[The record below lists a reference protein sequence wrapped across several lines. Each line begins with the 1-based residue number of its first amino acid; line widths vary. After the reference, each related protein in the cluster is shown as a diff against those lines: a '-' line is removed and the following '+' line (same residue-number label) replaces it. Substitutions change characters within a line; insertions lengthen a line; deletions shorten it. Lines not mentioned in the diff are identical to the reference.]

1 MDVSQSEFLALL
13 LEEGL
18 SHPRPAAGNASR
30 SSGLVTWQSCDL
42 VAGQQQQQQQPVPVE
57 GGAMVGCK
65 RERVESAKEL
75 TFDPLNPMSFL
86 NTDLTSTNTTDSNTN
101 ATNTV
106 ELGGGSLFDSMIDTI
121 LGSSA
126 KEIVG
131 GSSSETPS
139 NCPSPSPSPS
149 GLVTDCQVAASID
162 GSTLVDNFFEAD
174 LDKLLHPFAES
185 ILNPA
190 GGDLDTWDIESMLT
204 AV

>member
-42 VAGQQQQQQQPVPVE
+42 VAGQQQQQQQQPVPVE

-86 NTDLTSTNTTDSNTN
+86 NTDLTSTNTVNTTDSNTN

-131 GSSSETPS
+131 GSSSETS
-139 NCPSPSPSPS
+139 SDCPSPSPSPP
-149 GLVTDCQVAASID
+149 DVAASID
-162 GSTLVDNFFEAD
+162 GSALVVDNFFEAD

>member
-1 MDVSQSEFLALL
+1 ME
-13 LEEGL
+13 
-18 SHPRPAAGNASR
+18 P
-30 SSGLVTWQSCDL
+30 T
-42 VAGQQQQQQQPVPVE
+42 
-57 GGAMVGCK
+57 
-65 RERVESAKEL
+65 KEL

-86 NTDLTSTNTTDSNTN
+86 NTDFTNATDPVSTTNIADTNTNAN

-106 ELGGGSLFDSMIDTI
+106 ELGGGSLFDCMLDTI

-131 GSSSETPS
+131 GSATPS
-139 NCPSPSPSPS
+139 NSPSPSP
-149 GLVTDCQVAASID
+149 LVTGCEMASSAD
-162 GSTLVDNFFEAD
+162 GSALVVDSLFEAD

-204 AV
+204 AA

>member
-1 MDVSQSEFLALL
+1 M
-13 LEEGL
+13 
-18 SHPRPAAGNASR
+18 
-30 SSGLVTWQSCDL
+30 
-42 VAGQQQQQQQPVPVE
+42 
-57 GGAMVGCK
+57 GCK

-75 TFDPLNPMSFL
+75 TFDLLNPMSFL
-86 NTDLTSTNTTDSNTN
+86 NTDLTNAVNTTNTVNTTDSNNTN
-101 ATNTV
+101 ATNMV

-139 NCPSPSPSPS
+139 NCPSPSPSSP
-149 GLVTDCQVAASID
+149 GLVTDCEVAASID
-162 GSTLVDNFFEAD
+162 GSTLVVDDFFEAD